1 MLTSIGCFVAREFEE
16 PLQEGMQ
23 MGTVPWTVY
32 APTRRKE
39 HWKLPVNIDW
49 KSVQLKV
56 KRLQMR
62 IAKAAKLKKYRLMRS
77 LQWLLAHSSFAKL
90 LAIRQV
96 TSNKGKNTP
105 GVDGVVWKTSHQKIK
120 AIKQLRRRGYKALPL
135 RRVYIPKK
143 SGKLRP
149 LGIPT
154 MRDRAMQALYA
165 LTLAPIAE
173 TYADPN
179 SYGFRTGRSCADAIE
194 QCFNCLSHKHSATW
208 ILEADIAACFDNI
221 SHQWLLDNIPVDK
234 KILSQWLHAGFLD
247 KGNLYPTLKG
257 TPQGGII
264 SPILMNITLDGLE
277 RTVRKSVPWNM
288 PNSNARTGVFAIRYA
303 DDFVITGKTKE
314 LLEQRVVPAVKKF
327 LEERGL
333 TFSEEKTGIT
343 QTNQGFDFLG
353 QHLRKYKNGKLI
365 ITPTRKSVQGLQSA
379 VRLILKAHCA
389 GDTWSMIRRLN
400 QTIQGWCNYHR
411 HVCAS
416 NIFNWLDSWIFWE
429 IKRWLRR
436 QHSNKGRRWV
446 IKKYYRAYLNS
457 QWSFY
462 AIKKNPNGK
471 KEFRDLI
478 KAGRINIV
486 RHVKIQSEAN
496 PYDPVWTDYFINR
509 KRSNRDRN
517 KDGRFVEE
525 NGWL

>member
-39 HWKLPVNIDW
+39 HWKPPVNIDW
-49 KSVQLKV
+49 KVVQLKV

-62 IAKAAKLKKYRLMRS
+62 IASRRPWTAEDDCETGPKGAELDAKHNAAKLKKYRLMRS

-173 TYADPN
+173 TYGDLN

-221 SHQWLLDNIPVDK
+221 SHQWLLDNVPVDK
-234 KILSQWLHAGFLD
+234 KILTQWLHAGFLD

-288 PNSNARTGVFAIRYA
+288 PNSKARTGVLAIRYA
-303 DDFVITGKTKE
+303 DDFIITGKTKV
-314 LLEQRVVPAVKKF
+314 LLEQRVVPAVNPRSSENF
-327 LEERGL
+327 LTAGTTICSSSSL
-333 TFSEEKTGIT
+333 
-343 QTNQGFDFLG
+343 DYPLM
-353 QHLRKYKNGKLI
+353 
-365 ITPTRKSVQGLQSA
+365 
-379 VRLILKAHCA
+379 ILL
-389 GDTWSMIRRLN
+389 SR
-400 QTIQGWCNYHR
+400 
-411 HVCAS
+411 
-416 NIFNWLDSWIFWE
+416 
-429 IKRWLRR
+429 
-436 QHSNKGRRWV
+436 
-446 IKKYYRAYLNS
+446 
-457 QWSFY
+457 
-462 AIKKNPNGK
+462 
-471 KEFRDLI
+471 
-478 KAGRINIV
+478 
-486 RHVKIQSEAN
+486 
-496 PYDPVWTDYFINR
+496 
-509 KRSNRDRN
+509 
-517 KDGRFVEE
+517 
-525 NGWL
+525 